1 MSLTYGAYDV
11 SAWAAVALRAPDAAW
26 DGSHYVGGR
35 LESINEARA
44 AALGLEHV
52 LVREGQFCAVAAASR
67 EAVLQV
73 VAALQ
78 VKWSAGVVA
87 RPAAASK
94 EGAEPFTR
102 QYQWRFDAA
111 SVFGGKSSTYGS
123 EGLFDPPSKAEW
135 AGGRLTLWAIT
146 GRDQELA
153 AEAAAIFN
161 LPESSV
167 RVVGAPAAP
176 DQPAYDAAIDAAI
189 VARFTG
195 RAIQV
200 WPVRQSDVDSVF
212 TIQESARLEEGGRAL
227 SWTTQPDRPDALRPS
242 AASISL
248 KAGQPLGRVFDT
260 AAEATLQSSAAYAPA
275 HQVAAARATLKLDSV
290 ISIDTQYAARVF
302 SQESFAD
309 ELAQEAGSDPIQWR
323 LQQLHDPVGRSLIEQ
338 VSAAAGW
345 RKGVRGRAAS
355 DVQSGVRRGQGF
367 AWAQRVDET
376 QSPPKK
382 AWAAWVVD
390 VSVDS
395 SSGSVS
401 LDNITVGHHL
411 DELLVTNAD
420 DPRWGGELT
429 KAAQVLLNSGA
440 QHDNWQPPQDAGGL
454 DLMASGTGLTPYN
467 KTQPPAVNQSTLASP
482 AALSSSSALGLPAA
496 AAVANA
502 IYDATGIRL
511 REAPF
516 ELGLAAKAALLPGS
530 GPEPKRKARGVAA
543 WLLCITGGVA
553 GALMAAI
560 PWRPTMPPVSPDL
573 SVYSSQAIER
583 GRLIAASS
591 NCVACH
597 TVPGGVKNAGGLAMD
612 TPFGTIYSTN
622 ITPDPET
629 GLGSWSFAAFDR
641 AMREGVSRDG
651 RFLYPAFPYTSF
663 AKFSDADM
671 QALYAYLMSEPAV
684 KSAPP
689 ATQLAFPYNIRSG
702 MAYWNLMFHENK
714 PYTYDDAQTPIW
726 NRGAYLVQGAGHCTA
741 CHSPRNALGAE
752 KNGPFSFLAGG
763 VVDGWDAPALNGT
776 APVAA
781 PWTTQD
787 LFQYLRTGHSERH
800 GVAAGPMAPVITSL
814 QGLPDSDIHA
824 MAVYLSSLANKDA
837 ASPESE
843 PAAVVH
849 VAKKP
854 AETLAATPSTA
865 TPSTATTAVAL
876 TAAATAASPEPRVL
890 SLAGKNLY
898 EGACAACHDAS
909 SGVPMFGVRPSM
921 PLNTNV
927 TADKPDNLIRIVLE
941 GISQPVDPTLGY
953 MPGFADVF
961 SDTQVAE
968 LVSYLRDAYAPQQE
982 PWANLEQSVQRV
994 RAESERHA
1002 ASVAGVLP

>member
-1 MSLTYGAYDV
+1 MSLTYGAYDM

-26 DGSHYVGGR
+26 DGSRYVGSR

-44 AALGLEHV
+44 AALGLEYA

-78 VKWSAGVVA
+78 VKWCTGVVA

-94 EGAEPFTR
+94 EGAKPFTR

-111 SVFGGKSSTYGS
+111 SVFGGTSSTYGS

-135 AGGRLTLWAIT
+135 AGGRLTLWATT

-189 VARFTG
+189 VARFIG
-195 RAIQV
+195 RSIQV

-212 TIQESARLEEGGRAL
+212 TIQESARLEEGGQAL

-248 KAGQPLGRVFDT
+248 KAGQPLGRAFDT
-260 AAEATLQSSAAYAPA
+260 VAEATLQSSAAYAPA
-275 HQVAAARATLKLDSV
+275 HQVAPARATLKLDSV
-290 ISIDTQYAARVF
+290 ISIDAQYAARVF

-323 LQQLHDPVGRSLIEQ
+323 LQQLQDPVGRSLIKQ

-345 RKGVRGRAAS
+345 REGVRGRSAA

-390 VSVDS
+390 VSVDA

-411 DELLVTNAD
+411 DELLVANAD
-420 DPRWGGELT
+420 DPRWGGELAR
-429 KAAQVLLNSGA
+429 AAQVLLNSSA
-440 QHDNWQPPQDAGGL
+440 QHDNWQSPQALSQNAGQPN
-454 DLMASGTGLTPYN
+454 LMVSDTELTPYG
-467 KTQPPAVNQSTLASP
+467 KPAVNQSTLASP
-482 AALSSSSALGLPAA
+482 AALSSSPALGLPAA

-530 GPEPKRKARGVAA
+530 GPEPKRRARGVAA
-543 WLLCITGGVA
+543 WLLGITGGVA

-597 TVPGGVKNAGGLAMD
+597 TAPGGVKNAGGLAMD

-689 ATQLAFPYNIRSG
+689 ATQLAFPYNIRSS

-752 KNGPFSFLAGG
+752 KNGPFDFLAGG

-776 APVAA
+776 APVTA

-787 LFQYLRTGHSERH
+787 LFHYLRTGHSERH

-837 ASPESE
+837 GSPELD
-843 PAAVVH
+843 PAATAH
-849 VAKKP
+849 VATKP
-854 AETLAATPSTA
+854 AETLAATTPTAST
-865 TPSTATTAVAL
+865 P
-876 TAAATAASPEPRVL
+876 AATATLPEPRVL

-898 EGACAACHDAS
+898 EGACAVCHDAS

-921 PLNTNV
+921 SLNTNV

-968 LVSYLRDAYAPQQE
+968 LVSYLRDAYAPQHE
-982 PWANLEQSVQRV
+982 PWGSLEQSVQRV

-1002 ASVAGVLP
+1002 ASVAGALP